1 MPGEKAAVNE
11 ADIIV
16 LGAGPAG
23 CAASIRAR
31 QAGLRVV
38 MFDANVLPKASPGE
52 TLHPGV
58 EPLLKQ
64 LGVLDQVLRAGFRR
78 HRGVWLE
85 RGGQRHFLPYGEDTE
100 GSWLGFQA
108 DRRTLHRILQ
118 QAAVDAQAT
127 LIRNARPEA
136 VLVEGNRVTGVV
148 VRGKPF
154 RAAWT
159 VDATGRCAWLARKLE
174 LPVEA
179 RSPPLG
185 VRFGWRDGELADLNG
200 QPSFAFRED
209 GWDWQAPLG
218 GNRTAWVE
226 LRIGES
232 GGCPPVGVDLTWQL
246 RPECAGPGFFLLGDA
261 AATFDPSSSHGVL
274 RALMTGILF
283 GHLVEGWHRSGV
295 AEAFIIEAYRAW
307 LCAQFEH
314 DERHLRQH
322 YADSPAGRRFV
333 TGCVPN
339 RLQGAG
345 NATLQ
350 SATALPRLRKVR
362 DRVAAYSRLTQ

>member
-1 MPGEKAAVNE
+1 MASREKAAVNE

-38 MFDANVLPKASPGE
+38 MFDANAQPKVSPGE
-52 TLHPGV
+52 TLHPGL

-85 RGGQRHFLPYGEDTE
+85 RGGPRHFLPYGEDTD
-100 GSWLGFQA
+100 GPWLGFQA
-108 DRRTLHRILQ
+108 DRRTFHRILQ

-127 LIRNARPEA
+127 LIRNTRPEA
-136 VLVEGNRVTGVV
+136 VLVEGKRVTGVV
-148 VRGKPF
+148 ANGNLF
-154 RAAWT
+154 RARWT
-159 VDATGRCAWLARKLE
+159 VDATGRSAWLARKLE
-174 LPVEA
+174 LPVKVC
-179 RSPPLG
+179 SPPLG
-185 VRFGWRDGELADLNG
+185 ARFGWCNEEPADLEG
-200 QPSFAFRED
+200 QPSFAFRDD

-218 GNRTAWVE
+218 DKRTAWVK

-232 GGCPPVGVDLTWQL
+232 GSRPPAGIDLTWQF
-246 RPECAGPGFFLLGDA
+246 RPKSAGPGFFLLGDA
-261 AATFDPSSSHGVL
+261 AATLDPSASHGVL
-274 RALMTGILF
+274 RGLMSGILF
-283 GHLVEGWHRSGV
+283 GHLVAGCRCTGV
-295 AEAFIIEAYRAW
+295 AEAFVLEAYRAW

-314 DERHLRQH
+314 DERRLRQH

-333 TGCVPN
+333 AGCFPN
-339 RLQGAG
+339 RL
-345 NATLQ
+345 
-350 SATALPRLRKVR
+350 
-362 DRVAAYSRLTQ
+362 

>member
-1 MPGEKAAVNE
+1 MNE

-38 MFDANVLPKASPGE
+38 MFDADSLPKASPGE

-58 EPLLKQ
+58 EPLLKE

-85 RGGQRHFLPYGEDTE
+85 RGGPRLFLAYGEDPE
-100 GSWLGFQA
+100 GPWLGFQA
-108 DRRTLHRILQ
+108 DRRTLNRILQ

-148 VRGKPF
+148 VNGKQF
-154 RAAWT
+154 RADWT

-174 LPVEA
+174 LPVDTY
-179 RSPPLG
+179 SPPLG
-185 VRFGWRDGELADLNG
+185 VRFGWRNEEPADLDG
-200 QPSFAFRED
+200 QPSFAFRDD
-209 GWDWQAPLG
+209 GWDWRAPLG
-218 GNRTAWVE
+218 DNRTAWVE

-232 GGCPPVGVDLTWQL
+232 GGRPPGGVDLTWQL

-274 RALMTGILF
+274 RALMSGILF
-283 GHLVEGWHRSGV
+283 GHLVDGWHRTGA
-295 AEAFIIEAYRAW
+295 AEALIIEAYRAW

-314 DERHLRQH
+314 DERRLRQH

-333 TGCVPN
+333 TRYVPN
-339 RLQGAG
+339 RLQGTG
-345 NATLQ
+345 NAKLQ
-350 SATALPRLRKVR
+350 CATALPRTTKKFKRPFF
-362 DRVAAYSRLTQ
+362 